1 MTLLEHDWYPEAVP
15 ANVVLGERSWLYSAF
30 AFIHHLSECQP
41 SVRIGSDS
49 GVYIGTYFDLGPK
62 GQVVIGTHC
71 TVAGTVFS
79 SNDRITIGD
88 YALISNRTVIADSF
102 AALPPD
108 AHRAR
113 PGLEDRG
120 SEHEIRIGDD
130 VWIGTRAIILGGATI
145 GDGAIVGAGA
155 VVLTEVPG
163 GAIVAGNPA
172 HLVGWAG
179 RRRK

>member
-1 MTLLEHDWYPEAVP
+1 M
-15 ANVVLGERSWLYSAF
+15 
-30 AFIHHLSECQP
+30 
-41 SVRIGSDS
+41 
-49 GVYIGTYFDLGPK
+49 
-62 GQVVIGTHC
+62 IGTHC

-88 YALISNRTVIADSF
+88 YALIQQD
-102 AALPPD
+102 
-108 AHRAR
+108 
-113 PGLEDRG
+113 GDRG
-120 SEHEIRIGDD
+120 LLRGLLRMLTSRDPGSKIEGRN
-130 VWIGTRAIILGGATI
+130 TRSGSVMTSGSALAIILGGATI

-163 GAIVAGNPA
+163 GAIVAGNLA